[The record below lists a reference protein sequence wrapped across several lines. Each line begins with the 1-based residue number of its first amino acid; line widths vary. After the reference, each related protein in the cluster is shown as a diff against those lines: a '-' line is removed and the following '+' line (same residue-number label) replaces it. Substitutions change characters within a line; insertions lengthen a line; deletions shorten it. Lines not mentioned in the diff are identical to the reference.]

1 MKTLYI
7 VRHAKSSWDFPEL
20 SDLERPIIEKGIYN
34 TKKMAKELNDKKV
47 VVDHMISS
55 HAKRALET
63 AKIIAAGINY
73 PIEKIEISKNIYE
86 HTDDDILD
94 MISGVDNDMIS
105 LMVFGHNPTFTQLA
119 NRFLDEPIELL
130 PTSGVIS
137 ITFETNNWLEITKVK
152 HKTNF
157 MLFPKQLND

>member
-7 VRHAKSSWDFPEL
+7 VRHAKSSWEFPEL

-34 TKKMAKELNDKKV
+34 TKRIAKELNDKRV
-47 VVDHMISS
+47 VVDHIISS

-73 PIEKIEISKNIYE
+73 PIEKIEISKKIYE
-86 HTDDDILD
+86 HSDGDILD
-94 MISGVDNDMIS
+94 IISDVDNDMIS
-105 LMVFGHNPTFTQLA
+105 LMIFGHNPTFTQLA

-137 ITFETNNWLEITKVK
+137 ITFETNSWLEISKAEQ
-152 HKTNF
+152 KTNF